1 MNSDLIIIPALLIMG
16 FTLLQWFIA
25 MLNYVF
31 RVDYNHYATR
41 QKELVSVVVPARNEE
56 ANIGNLLDD
65 LAMQTYDHVE
75 IIVANDDSTDKT
87 AEIAGSYAGVT
98 LIDAGLKTDGW
109 LGKNHACYKAS
120 KLAKGKY
127 LLFLDADVRL
137 GRTAIASAVGYFE
150 HSGIVLLSV
159 FPQQLMH
166 NKGVYRVVPLMN
178 YILLSLLV
186 LPLVKWTRFVS
197 MSAANGQFM
206 LFDRELYTALEPHKQ
221 FRNEKVED
229 IHISR
234 YYKRNGY
241 RIACVTGNRDIAC
254 SMYSTYEQAIEGFSK
269 NVFAFFGNSVVAGLL
284 FWIIALTGIFWMMAL
299 PWYALVIY
307 SVAVISTR
315 WLISTTSRQ
324 SIFTNIVMHYAQL
337 ITLGKLMFRAL
348 QHQRKK
354 NYQWKGR
361 SVY

>member
-1 MNSDLIIIPALLIMG
+1 MNSDIIIIPALLILG
-16 FTLLQWFIA
+16 FTLLQWLTAI
-25 MLNYVF
+25 LNYVF
-31 RVDYNHYATR
+31 RVDYSHYATR
-41 QKELVSVVVPARNEE
+41 QKELVTVIVPARNEE
-56 ANIGNLLDD
+56 ANIGNLLTD
-65 LAMQTYDHVE
+65 LAMQTYDKLE
-75 IIVANDDSTDKT
+75 IIVANDDSSDRT
-87 AEIAGSYAGVT
+87 AEIAGSYTGVT

-120 KLAKGKY
+120 KLARGKY
-127 LLFLDADVRL
+127 MLFLDADVRL
-137 GRTAIASAVGYFE
+137 GSNAIASAIGYFQQ
-150 HSGIVLLSV
+150 SGIVFMSV

-186 LPLVKWTRFVS
+186 LPLVRWTRFVS

-241 RIACVTGNRDIAC
+241 RIACVTGNEDIAC
-254 SMYSTYEQAIEGFSK
+254 LMYSTYEEAIEGFSK

-284 FWIIALTGIFWMMAL
+284 FWFITLTGIFWMLAL
-299 PWYALVIY
+299 PWYAWAVYI
-307 SVAVISTR
+307 VAVGSTR
-315 WLISTTSRQ
+315 WLISITSRQ
-324 SIFTNIVMHYAQL
+324 GIFTNIVMHYTQL

-348 QHQRKK
+348 YHQRNK

-361 SVY
+361 SIY